1 MCTGK
6 SGFTCKC
13 KKSVHTCEKA
23 GAMRVFDKGN
33 AHSDRWQY
41 AAERDAALFS
51 FFDKIRSF
59 AANPC
64 RYSMLIAGL

>member
-23 GAMRVFDKGN
+23 GAMRVFGKGN
-33 AHSDRWQY
+33 ALSDRWQY
-41 AAERDAALFS
+41 AAERDAA
-51 FFDKIRSF
+51 
-59 AANPC
+59 
-64 RYSMLIAGL
+64 